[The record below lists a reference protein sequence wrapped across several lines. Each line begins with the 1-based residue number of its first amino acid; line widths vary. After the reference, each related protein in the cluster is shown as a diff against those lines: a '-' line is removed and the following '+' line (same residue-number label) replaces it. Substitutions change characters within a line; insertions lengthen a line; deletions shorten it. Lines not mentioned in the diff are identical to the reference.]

1 MHAKFTWASCVQKT
15 NMVYIL
21 HNQNETAAKR
31 NITTERRIEII
42 NQYFTLQ
49 NGLTSPLIISLCVIV
64 TINSLAF

>member
-21 HNQNETAAKR
+21 YNQSETAVKR
-31 NITTERRIEII
+31 KITTKKERIQIV

-49 NGLTSPLIISLCVIV
+49 NGLTSSLIISVL
-64 TINSLAF
+64 LLQ